1 LTLIDPMNESKIS
14 VRYAKA
20 LFELA
25 RETRTT
31 DALKNDVEVLHQCI
45 QEIPELQFVIQS
57 PVIKSGE
64 KSRLFHEMFR
74 TMFNPLTLTFINM
87 VLERHREEYL
97 AGISRYFLD
106 LMKTEQGIQP
116 AEMVTAVPL
125 DESLRRSVLS
135 LIAKKFDVRQVD
147 LNETVDE
154 RLIGGFVLR
163 VGDQQLDA
171 SLSTKL
177 KRIHNKL
184 INSQS

>member
-1 LTLIDPMNESKIS
+1 MNESKIS

-20 LFELA
+20 LFGLA
-25 RETRTT
+25 KETQST
-31 DALKNDVEVLHQCI
+31 DALKKDVEVLYKCI

-57 PVIKSGE
+57 PVIKAGE
-64 KSRLFHEMFR
+64 KTRLFSEMFR
-74 TMFNPLTLTFINM
+74 PHFNPMTLTFINL

-116 AEMVTAVPL
+116 AEMLTAVPL

-135 LIAKKFDVRQVD
+135 LIAKKFSAHQVE
-147 LNETVDE
+147 LNEMVDT

-171 SLSTKL
+171 SLATKL
-177 KRIHNKL
+177 KRIHHEL
-184 INSQS
+184 INSHT